1 MICLL
6 KLRIL
11 SQNHHNYKKQ
21 AKNHI
26 LDVTMIIS
34 IQVQYVYIFK
44 IQNKP
49 ILINFGNELS
59 TTIFNTIN
67 PNCIIWWACCQHFSI
82 IIKLYIMLGKIIF
95 KKEHTIISPCC
106 VSIEIV
112 FELILFIFLFF
123 LLFPYQQIFFIV
135 PLRRITRSTFA
146 RVV

>member
-44 IQNKP
+44 TQNKP

-82 IIKLYIMLGKIIF
+82 IIKLYIMLDKIIF
-95 KKEHTIISPCC
+95 KKRTYNHISMLCINWNSIWAHSIYLSILSF
-106 VSIEIV
+106 VSIPTN
-112 FELILFIFLFF
+112 LF
-123 LLFPYQQIFFIV
+123 Y
-135 PLRRITRSTFA
+135 STT
-146 RVV
+146 